1 MTDDI
6 VHFPAPN
13 DFPKPNNFSD
23 VFWAADLPQ
32 RKPVSEIAFGTGV
45 YEDLDK
51 ILKFYPGQ
59 FVVLTGRPGSGKST
73 FILNVLARM
82 ARYQGVKSFLYVPEN
97 EGDIIAKM
105 RGIWGVTDEKLE
117 RGFQLYMGSYFQV
130 LSSYF
135 NEQPRTLSW
144 LLDRAERAVS
154 DDGLRVVLIDPW
166 NEIERAKPKDMQ
178 LTDYIGECLAV
189 VKDSARRFGYTAI
202 MVAHPTK
209 PSEDGK
215 LPGLYS
221 IEGSANWY
229 NKCDNGLIVERRG
242 AGTQCHV
249 ISAKVREIGAGNLGE
264 VWFNVDPNTGV
275 FTPV

>member
-1 MTDDI
+1 MADI
-6 VHFPAPN
+6 I
-13 DFPKPNNFSD
+13 DFPGPAWPD
-23 VFWAADLPQ
+23 VFWLGHLPQ
-32 RKPVSEIAFGTGV
+32 RPPVTDIAFGTGV
-45 YEDLDK
+45 YGDLDQ

-97 EGDIIAKM
+97 EGNIMQKM
-105 RGIWGVTDEKLE
+105 RGIWGVTDEHLE
-117 RGFQLYMGSYFQV
+117 KGFRFYMDCYFRI
-130 LSSYF
+130 LSSYLADG
-135 NEQPRTLSW
+135 PRTLGW
-144 LLDRAERAVS
+144 ILDRAEQAVYE
-154 DDGLRVVLIDPW
+154 DGLRVVLIDPW
-166 NEIERAKPKDMQ
+166 NEIERVKPKDVQM
-178 LTDYIGECLAV
+178 TDYIGECLGAI
-189 VKDSARRFGYTAI
+189 KDSARRFGYTAI

-229 NKCDNGLIVERRG
+229 NKCDNGLIVERKG
-242 AGTQCHV
+242 NGTQCHV
-249 ISAKVREIGAGNLGE
+249 ISAKVREVGAGTLGE

-275 FTPV
+275 FSPV